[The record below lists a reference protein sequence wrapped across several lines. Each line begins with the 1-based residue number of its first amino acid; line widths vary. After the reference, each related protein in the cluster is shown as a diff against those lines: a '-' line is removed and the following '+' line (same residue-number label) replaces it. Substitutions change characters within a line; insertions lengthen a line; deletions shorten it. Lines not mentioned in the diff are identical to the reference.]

1 MTIQSDVY
9 AIILLTVL
17 LSAAMIWISK
27 KIDKTDPLD
36 KPKGIIVPVLVGME
50 SVYNQ
55 VKDSVGKHYAENL
68 TPYIVVLWVYIFT
81 ANIISLLDISTKSL
95 VHTCFQ
101 TCDHRVFLFCDSFL
115 LSAVIVEFLDVL
127 FYFTYRHLFLDDF
140 HCRIIHVIFI
150 FESQ

>member
-27 KIDKTDPLD
+27 KIDKADPLE

-55 VKDSVGKHYAENL
+55 VKDSVGKH
-68 TPYIVVLWVYIFT
+68 
-81 ANIISLLDISTKSL
+81 
-95 VHTCFQ
+95 
-101 TCDHRVFLFCDSFL
+101 
-115 LSAVIVEFLDVL
+115 
-127 FYFTYRHLFLDDF
+127 
-140 HCRIIHVIFI
+140 
-150 FESQ
+150 

>member
-68 TPYIVVLWVYIFT
+68 TPYIVVSWVYIFT
-81 ANIISLLDISTKSL
+81 ANIISLFGISSPTANFS
-95 VHTCFQ
+95 VT
-101 TCDHRVFLFCDSFL
+101 L
-115 LSAVIVEFLDVL
+115 LLALITWILIQIAEFRFMGVGG
-127 FYFTYRHLFLDDF
+127 
-140 HCRIIHVIFI
+140 
-150 FESQ
+150 